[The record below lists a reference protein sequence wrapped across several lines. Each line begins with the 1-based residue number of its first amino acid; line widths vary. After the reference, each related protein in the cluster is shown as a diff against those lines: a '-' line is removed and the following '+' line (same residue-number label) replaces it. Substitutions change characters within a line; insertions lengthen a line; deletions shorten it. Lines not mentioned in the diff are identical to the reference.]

1 MSRRLRFEL
10 LGPVRAWLDG
20 AETDLGA
27 PQQRALL
34 GVLLLHE
41 GTVATQDVL
50 VEAVWGSA
58 PPPAVGGMV
67 RSYISRLRR
76 ALGDA
81 RPASVIR
88 SVAGGYALATE
99 PGQLDLADF
108 QQQLSAAREAR
119 RTGELDAEA
128 TALRAALEL
137 WQGLPLAGVRGE
149 YAERERER
157 LRQLR
162 LTAAEDLA
170 AAELE
175 LGRHVEAVSALT
187 PLIIEEP
194 LRERARVLIMLG
206 LYRSGRQAEALE
218 LYQDAVRRFTD
229 ELGLDPGA
237 ELREMQRRILRADP
251 GLTGPTPV
259 RPLSSAE
266 RARKPMQLPPDLPEF
281 TGRQALLT
289 GIAAQLRPQESGVPV
304 HAFTGGPGIGK
315 TAAAVH
321 LAHLVAE
328 HFPDGQFYVY
338 LRGAQTPDP
347 LPVLLRAL
355 GVTEVPADGAERSAL
370 WRTLTCGQ
378 RILLVADDAVD
389 EDRIRAVLPG
399 TGGPAMLLTARQR
412 LHGLTHARWHTLPGL
427 DPHEQRELLA
437 RTIGADR
444 LDTDPESVRALLAHA
459 DGLPQVLHNVAAR
472 LAARPDWSLAT
483 ALRRLSAPAVPPAE
497 DPYAATLQALPADQG
512 RALRLLAVPDGD
524 STTLPA
530 AAALLD
536 ADPATTED
544 LLDALVETHLLEPVA
559 EGRYRLRGPLR
570 RAARAQALIT
580 DGEAACQAALTRLTR
595 HHLDTAASWNPA
607 DEPNRWALAAQA
619 GKIADAPAQDLA
631 RLLAKDPASSR

>member
-41 GTVATQDVL
+41 GAVATQDVL
-50 VEAVWGSA
+50 VEAVWGA
-58 PPPAVGGMV
+58 QPPPAVGGMV

-119 RTGELDAEA
+119 RTGELEAEA
-128 TALRAALEL
+128 TALRAALAL

-162 LTAAEDLA
+162 LTAVEDLA
-170 AAELE
+170 AADLE

-194 LRERARVLIMLG
+194 LRERARMLIMLG

-266 RARKPMQLPPDLPEF
+266 RARLPMQLPPDLPEF
-281 TGRQALLT
+281 TGHQALLAR
-289 GIAAQLRPQESGVPV
+289 IAGELRPLEGGVPV
-304 HAFTGGPGIGK
+304 HALTGAPGIGK
-315 TAAAVH
+315 TSAAVH
-321 LAHLVAE
+321 LAHQVAAE
-328 HFPDGQFYVY
+328 FPDGQFYVY
-338 LRGAQTPDP
+338 LRAAPCP
-347 LPVLLRAL
+347 LPVLLHAL
-355 GVTEVPADGAERSAL
+355 GVTEVPADRTERSAL
-370 WRTLTCGQ
+370 WRTLTCGR
-378 RILLVADDAVD
+378 RILLVVDDAI
-389 EDRIRAVLPG
+389 EDHQVRAVLPG
-399 TGGPAMLLTARQR
+399 TGGPAVLLTARQR
-412 LHGLTHARWHTLPGL
+412 LHGLAHARWHTLPGL
-427 DPHEQRELLA
+427 DPGEQRELLA

-444 LDTDPESVRALLAHA
+444 LETDPESVRALLAHA

-483 ALRRLSAPAVPPAE
+483 AVRRLTAPAVPSAE

-536 ADPATTED
+536 ADPASTED
-544 LLDALVETHLLEPVA
+544 LLDALVEAHLLEPVA

-580 DGEAACQAALTRLTR
+580 DGEAACQAALARLTR
-595 HHLDTAASWNPA
+595 HHLDTADKWNPA

-619 GKIADAPAQDLA
+619 DKIADAPARDLA
-631 RLLAKDPASSR
+631 RLLAQHSDSSR